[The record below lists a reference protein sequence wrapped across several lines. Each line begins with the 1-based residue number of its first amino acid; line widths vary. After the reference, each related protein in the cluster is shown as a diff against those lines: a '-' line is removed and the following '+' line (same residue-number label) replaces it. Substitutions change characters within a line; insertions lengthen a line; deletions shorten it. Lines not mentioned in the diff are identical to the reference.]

1 MAGSVRV
8 NPRIYRSHALDSLDY
23 RLKEFLP
30 IRGRP
35 AVLLNISAG
44 LSLGALHGFRPDFT
58 SLDGLVAQ
66 LQSNPEKTG

>member
-1 MAGSVRV
+1 
-8 NPRIYRSHALDSLDY
+8 LDSLDY

-44 LSLGALHGFRPDFT
+44 LSLAALHGFRPDFT